1 MGALTNN
8 RVNDLGG
15 RQFLTPRSGGQHQPL
30 AGHDGVLHAIV
41 SDVPRTALII
51 LLAILGAGCASMTQ
65 PPSGLS
71 AAGSPIDIDAK
82 ALEEFLEETDE
93 YVELH
98 NKLESQL
105 PPLPAQAAPEQ
116 MRAHGIALGDLI
128 VSARRRAKQGD
139 VFERA
144 VEQLIRERAQKVFA
158 SLHGAQDNAVIQ
170 DEQSERNVAA
180 RVNQRYPD
188 DVPISTMTASVLASL
203 PPLPPELQ
211 YRFLGRHLILIDIGA
226 RIIVDYMPDVLPR

>member
-1 MGALTNN
+1 
-8 RVNDLGG
+8 
-15 RQFLTPRSGGQHQPL
+15 
-30 AGHDGVLHAIV
+30 VLHAIV

-51 LLAILGAGCASMTQ
+51 LLAILDAGCASTRTQ
-65 PPSGLS
+65 PPSRSS
-71 AAGSPIDIDAK
+71 AAGSLNDIDAE
-82 ALEEFLEETDE
+82 ALEEFHEETDE
-93 YVELH
+93 YVALH

-105 PPLPAQAAPEQ
+105 PPLPAQAGPEQ

-128 VSARRRAKQGD
+128 VSARRRAKQGGI
-139 VFERA
+139 FERA

-158 SLHGAQDNAVIQ
+158 SLHGAQDNALIQ

>member
-1 MGALTNN
+1 MGALTKN
-8 RVNDLGG
+8 G
-15 RQFLTPRSGGQHQPL
+15 R
-30 AGHDGVLHAIV
+30 IV
-41 SDVPRTALII
+41 SDVPRRAFII
-51 LLAILGAGCASMTQ
+51 LLAILDAGCASTSTQ
-65 PPSGLS
+65 PPSRTS

-82 ALEEFLEETDE
+82 ALDEFREETDE

-98 NKLESQL
+98 NTLESQL
-105 PPLPAQAAPEQ
+105 PPLPTQAAPEQ

-128 VSARRRAKQGD
+128 VSKRRRAKQGD
-139 VFERA
+139 IFDSA
-144 VEQLIRERAQKVFA
+144 VDQLIRERAQTVFA
-158 SLHGAQDNAVIQ
+158 SLHGARDNVAIQ

-211 YRFLGRHLILIDIGA
+211 YRFLGRHLILIDVGA

>member
-1 MGALTNN
+1 MGALTKN
-8 RVNDLGG
+8 G
-15 RQFLTPRSGGQHQPL
+15 R
-30 AGHDGVLHAIV
+30 IV
-41 SDVPRTALII
+41 SDVPRRAFII
-51 LLAILGAGCASMTQ
+51 LLAILDAGCASTSTQ
-65 PPSGLS
+65 PPSRTS

-82 ALEEFLEETDE
+82 ALDEFREETDE

-98 NKLESQL
+98 NTLESQL
-105 PPLPAQAAPEQ
+105 PPLPTQAAPEQ

-128 VSARRRAKQGD
+128 VSKRRRAKQGD
-139 VFERA
+139 IFDSA
-144 VEQLIRERAQKVFA
+144 VDQLIRERAQTVFA
-158 SLHGAQDNAVIQ
+158 SLHGARDNVAIQ

-211 YRFLGRHLILIDIGA
+211 YRFLGRHLILIDVGA
-226 RIIVDYMPDVLPR
+226 RIIVDYLPDVLPR

>member
-1 MGALTNN
+1 M
-8 RVNDLGG
+8 
-15 RQFLTPRSGGQHQPL
+15 
-30 AGHDGVLHAIV
+30 LHAIV

-51 LLAILGAGCASMTQ
+51 LLAILDAGCASTRTQ
-65 PPSGLS
+65 PPSRSS
-71 AAGSPIDIDAK
+71 AAGSLNDIDAE
-82 ALEEFLEETDE
+82 ALEEFHEETDE
-93 YVELH
+93 YVALH

-105 PPLPAQAAPEQ
+105 PPLPTQAAPEQ
-116 MRAHGIALGDLI
+116 LQAHEIGLGDLI

-139 VFERA
+139 IFERA

-180 RVNQRYPD
+180 RVNQRYPV

-203 PPLPPELQ
+203 PRLPPELQ
-211 YRFLGRHLILIDIGA
+211 YRFLGRHLILIDVGA